1 MCPSSSFVQL
11 FIGLMDQNT
20 PGVADLDLNEVCV
33 PVISSLVISSHVV
46 LKSASSAGKDVFSE
60 CPRTVSVHF

>member
-1 MCPSSSFVQL
+1 
-11 FIGLMDQNT
+11 MDQNT